1 MSEFQ
6 RARSQEQKDERI
18 NEIKKAAA
26 KQFQEKSYSDISM
39 TSIASDLGWTR
50 ANLYKYIKTKEE
62 IYLLLAEEKR
72 EEYINSLLS
81 AIPEKSGYS
90 NETLSEVWAE
100 ILKAHPLYIRYS
112 DILITII
119 ETNVSVDKL
128 ALFKKNYYESAA
140 RVTSRLKSLLKI
152 TEEDAYSLFIAVH
165 YHAIGIGGICT
176 YNPLIQE
183 ALEKAGIHPAETDFK
198 ESMKE
203 FILMNLEYYTRKQ
216 DLTH

>member
-18 NEIKKAAA
+18 NEIKAAA
-26 KQFQEKSYSDISM
+26 DKQFQEKSYSDISM
-39 TSIASDLGWTR
+39 TTIASDLGWTR

-62 IYLLLAEEKR
+62 IYLLLAEDKR

-81 AIPEKSGYS
+81 AIPESCGYS
-90 NETLSEVWAE
+90 NETLAEVWSE
-100 ILKAHPLYIRYS
+100 ILKAHPMYIRYS

-119 ETNVSVDKL
+119 ETNVSVEKL
-128 ALFKKNYYESAA
+128 AIFKKNYYTNAGK
-140 RVTSRLKSLLKI
+140 VTKRLSSLLKI
-152 TEEDAYSLFIAVH
+152 TEEKAYNLFLSVH

-183 ALEKAGIHPAETDFK
+183 ALKKADIHLTETDFK

-203 FILMNLEYYTRKQ
+203 FILMNLEYYTKGVK
-216 DLTH
+216 